1 MKRRIISFV
10 LVLLL
15 GMTFEACK
23 AKEDRTDIPDVS
35 EEKSDITLGEEK
47 EYMKTWQPRGIE
59 FGEEKYLV
67 MQEGIYRISKGN
79 DMEKLMTC
87 KDAVG
92 TVYDDE
98 LYWAIRDN
106 SDNVRIIKMDKE
118 QQIFELGELSK
129 ALPPKSID
137 LYENILYIKNILEG
151 VEGYVLDDEGNIGN
165 KLADNDMLLYKEDN
179 EAARQREDNENNGGE
194 AGELLYHFIDAG
206 YSERVYQKQFL
217 VQYVSRGETGKNI
230 LFSREDGVD
239 TELLEFYENALLH
252 ENNIVYISNIESNEI
267 SVYDLSNKSN
277 EIVCSFEDGTF
288 EMMHVDENMVYGV
301 WDSIEQNRKIYAG
314 IDLETG
320 ERKDFFEAES
330 GAKYIQ
336 IGQNVYYEDNTEQK
350 ILCADLSKEM

>member
-1 MKRRIISFV
+1 MKRRIVSFV

-67 MQEGIYRISKGN
+67 IQEGIYRISKGN

-98 LYWAIRDN
+98 FYWAIRDN

-129 ALPPKSID
+129 ALPPKSVD
-137 LYENILYIKNILEG
+137 LK
-151 VEGYVLDDEGNIGN
+151 
-165 KLADNDMLLYKEDN
+165 
-179 EAARQREDNENNGGE
+179 
-194 AGELLYHFIDAG
+194 
-206 YSERVYQKQFL
+206 
-217 VQYVSRGETGKNI
+217 
-230 LFSREDGVD
+230 
-239 TELLEFYENALLH
+239 
-252 ENNIVYISNIESNEI
+252 
-267 SVYDLSNKSN
+267 
-277 EIVCSFEDGTF
+277 
-288 EMMHVDENMVYGV
+288 
-301 WDSIEQNRKIYAG
+301 
-314 IDLETG
+314 
-320 ERKDFFEAES
+320 
-330 GAKYIQ
+330 
-336 IGQNVYYEDNTEQK
+336 
-350 ILCADLSKEM
+350 